1 MRRIGEI
8 AAASTAAA
16 VVFALTF
23 ARPQAH
29 KPITSKYTYN
39 DDVFPIVSERCG
51 GCHGPNGAA
60 PMSLLTY
67 QETVPWAESIRE
79 ELVAERMPPWFVD
92 PRGPSVRAARAITAR
107 EIDTIVTWATGG
119 TPEGDAARRPVPKT
133 RAADWLGGRP
143 NLVLPLD
150 SYSMA
155 PQIQDEERDFTVATG
170 IRDTRW

>member
-8 AAASTAAA
+8 AAASTAAVA
-16 VVFALTF
+16 VFALTF

-107 EIDTIVTWATGG
+107 EIDTLVTWATGG
-119 TPEGDAARRPVPKT
+119 TPEGNAAKRPVPKRFWMLRRT
-133 RAADWLGGRP
+133 RLRSSGWPSGCTMLFRKRASSS
-143 NLVLPLD
+143 V
-150 SYSMA
+150 
-155 PQIQDEERDFTVATG
+155 FTPS
-170 IRDTRW
+170 TRIA